1 MFEHPLKNAYIGEP
15 RDYTPTTNTVG
26 YYPLN
31 SSTTVNDKSWNSKN
45 MTLSWTV
52 TFGDYNWIDC
62 AYFNGGYLYIN
73 ESLILGAN
81 PRTISCWFN
90 RENAPSQW
98 GAFWGMGNAS
108 SKNWITAYLH
118 TNTPTWHYGYG
129 NRQYDYWFTQMPT
142 VWTWGLLTYTYTWTN
157 IWVYLNGTYLW
168 TPTYWSPST
177 TALTLNL
184 TSWKTAIA
192 QMPNLWAP
200 ARKWHIAEFIVEN
213 KTWTAQEVTDY
224 YNSTK
229 SKYWL

>member
-1 MFEHPLKNAYIGEP
+1 MGVYLYTDTAYI
-15 RDYTPTTNTVG
+15 PTANTLA

-73 ESLILGAN
+73 ESLVLWN
-81 PRTISCWFN
+81 DPRTISCWFN
-90 RENAPSQW
+90 RQNTITEW
-98 GAFWGMGNAS
+98 GAFWWMWTAS
-108 SKNWITAYLH
+108 SQHWITSYV
-118 TNTPTWHYGYG
+118 NWTWVIAWKYGYW
-129 NRQYDYWFTQMPT
+129 NREYDWGFNETPIIWD
-142 VWTWGLLTYTYTWTN
+142 WTLLTVTYDWTN

-168 TPTYWSPST
+168 TPPIWTPST

-192 QMPNLWAP
+192 QMPHFAAP
-200 ARKWHIAEFIVEN
+200 AWKGYMSDFIFDWVC
-213 KTWTAQEVTDY
+213 WSASEVADY
-224 YNSTK
+224 YNNTK
-229 SKYWL
+229 SEYGIS